1 VESQSTSAVIASRV
15 VPPMIDRP
23 ALSAGAASDTGPVR
37 RTNEDNFLIAP
48 ELSLFAVAD
57 GMGGFHAGEVASKLA
72 LESLAGFIRRSHED
86 SDCSWPYGIEPN
98 LSMAGNR
105 LHTAISLANRR
116 VFREAESHDDYT
128 GMGSTVAALLCVGAV
143 AIVGHVGDSRAYLF
157 RGADLTQLT
166 QDDTWAV
173 AMLADNPQGAVASHP
188 FKHVLTNVLGSKE
201 RTTVHIAE
209 HPVLPGDRLVLCSD
223 GLHGVLG
230 NNDLQALLTKL
241 SGSSEEVAGAL
252 VKEALGRGTR
262 DNVTAVVIDVDG
274 DLRER

>member
-1 VESQSTSAVIASRV
+1 MSSR
-15 VPPMIDRP
+15 PTLR
-23 ALSAGAASDTGPVR
+23 AAASSDAGPVR

-48 ELSLFAVAD
+48 EICLFAVAD
-57 GMGGFHAGEVASKLA
+57 GMGGHHAGEVASKLA
-72 LESLAGFIRRSHED
+72 LESLASFIRRSHED

-128 GMGSTVAALLCVGAV
+128 GMGSTVAAVLCVGSV
-143 AIVGHVGDSRAYLF
+143 VVVGHVGDSRAYLF
-157 RGADLTQLT
+157 RASDLNQLT

-173 AMLADNPQGAVASHP
+173 AMLADNPDGAKGVASHP

-209 HPVLPGDRLVLCSD
+209 HPVVPGDRLVLCSD

-230 NNDLQALLTKL
+230 NGELQGLLSRMSTR
-241 SGSSEEVAGAL
+241 SGEEVAGAL
-252 VKEALGRGTR
+252 VREALNRGTR
-262 DNVTAVVIDVDG
+262 DNVTAVVVDVDG
-274 DLRER
+274 EMP